1 MVRTFGPDAP
11 EAVFAFLDDT
21 VSRRGREH
29 WCWKYR
35 TKDASAPPSA
45 FYWQEEDGSVL
56 GFIGLMRTALQT
68 SSGEHAAAWF
78 VDWHVRPGAKGVG
91 VGIGLLRKAEAAAG
105 MLLTLQGSADTQKI
119 LPKLGWKQSFAPVTW
134 LRPLSGRF
142 LTAWIAERAGGAS
155 STKTR
160 LGRTS
165 GVVGL
170 FAMPYLR
177 CAHPAVPAG
186 VALVNVDRVP
196 GEYDRVWQAR
206 ASELGAAMRRDSDYL
221 NYLCADYPGRGY
233 RIQLLRVGSDVCG
246 HLITRVADDKSGL
259 RRGRIVDLLWP
270 ASRPELAGWLVRT
283 ASADLQQSGA
293 DYVECLVSTPVLRA
307 ALAGSR
313 FRARRPVPI
322 WYHRMAAE
330 VPHPD
335 TWHISLLDCD
345 RAYR

>member
-21 VSRRGREH
+21 VSRRGRDH

-35 TKDASAPPSA
+35 TRDAGAAPSA

-56 GFIGLMRTALQT
+56 GFIGLMRTVLQT
-68 SSGEHAAAWF
+68 PSGEHPAAWF

-119 LPKLGWKQSFAPVTW
+119 LPKLGWKQSFAPRTW

-142 LTAWIAERAGGAS
+142 LATWIAQRGRGG
-155 STKTR
+155 KI
-160 LGRTS
+160 LGS
-165 GVVGL
+165 ALHPLGL
-170 FAMPYLR
+170 LGSPFLR
-177 CAHPAVPAG
+177 CSTPVTPAG
-186 VALVNVDRVP
+186 VTLVDVDRVP
-196 GEYDRVWQAR
+196 SSYDAVAKARVQ
-206 ASELGAAMRRDSDYL
+206 ELGAAMRRDSDYL

-233 RIQLLRVGSDVCG
+233 RLQLLHVGADAVG
-246 HLITRVADDKSGL
+246 HLITRLDTDKNGL
-259 RRGRIVDLLWP
+259 RRGRIVDLLAP
-270 ASRPELAGWLVRT
+270 RARPELVAWLVG
-283 ASADLQQSGA
+283 AAAAELQRAGA
-293 DYVECLVSTPVLRA
+293 DYVECLVSTPALRA
-307 ALAGSR
+307 ALESSR

-322 WYHRMAAE
+322 WYHRIAAE

-335 TWHISLLDCD
+335 TWHVSLLDCD